1 MVKTTHFYGT
11 LDTAQDEDTYMMS
24 SLLHALQHMP
34 TTLATLTVIAPTML
48 PIATILNALPN
59 LSSLDC
65 SSIAVDPIML
75 HSTYPTMKT
84 FKLHCTMYADYETAS
99 CILPRFPFLH
109 TLLFDAIT
117 DRFSKI
123 LAQLPHW
130 CPRLQ
135 HINLGPEHSVKHPI
149 THGGVTII
157 LAMKHASF
165 SSSDI
170 IPFLEHYAAHLENMV
185 FQSSVGDFPKN
196 FIIPV
201 QFKRLRYMQIAYG
214 DRPDTSE
221 RLCEWMIR
229 HAPFL
234 ESIHVCSSWSAGM
247 SVFNAM
253 TALARLRV
261 AELPL
266 SLDTIKGQDWFLKH
280 HHTLG
285 TKSSLRS
292 LMIRFIGGTS
302 ITGHI
307 LQKVAGLKHLEQL
320 AIVED
325 DCDGGV
331 FQQLAPRLM
340 FESLIRGCTSL
351 THLTLNAFTWIDQA
365 VIEAVA
371 KSKSLKHL
379 TLMVDDVLHTAIHPL
394 FSCTQLK
401 TLHLSTDKLPIPVSD
416 PCIESEKMLR
426 LVLSKRATR

>member
-1 MVKTTHFYGT
+1 MWTR
-11 LDTAQDEDTYMMS
+11 
-24 SLLHALQHMP
+24 LLRALQHMP
-34 TTLATLTVIAPTML
+34 TTLTTLTIIAPTML
-48 PIATILNALPN
+48 PIASILNALPN
-59 LSSLDC
+59 LSSLEC
-65 SSIAVDPIML
+65 SSIAIDPIML
-75 HSTYPTMKT
+75 DSSYPRMKT
-84 FKLHCTMYADYETAS
+84 FKLHCPKYADYEAAS
-99 CILPRFPFLH
+99 CVLPRFPFLH

-135 HINLGPEHSVKHPI
+135 HINLGSEHTTMHPI
-149 THGGVTII
+149 TPGGVTII
-157 LAMKHASF
+157 LAMKRTSF
-165 SSSDI
+165 CSSAI
-170 IPFLEHYAAHLENMV
+170 ITFLEHYAAQLENMV
-185 FQSSVGDFPKN
+185 FQLSLGDFPKH

-201 QFKRLRYMQIAYG
+201 QFKRLKYMEIAYG
-214 DRPDTSE
+214 DTPDTSE

-234 ESIHVCSSWSAGM
+234 ESIHVCSAWSAGM

-253 TALARLRV
+253 IALARLRV
-261 AELPL
+261 AELPF

-292 LMIRFIGGTS
+292 LIIQFVGGTS
-302 ITGHI
+302 ITGHT
-307 LQKVAGLKHLEQL
+307 LQKVAGLKHLEEL
-320 AIVED
+320 SIVEED
-325 DCDGGV
+325 HDGGV

-371 KSKSLKHL
+371 RSKSLKHL
-379 TLMVDDVLHTAIHPL
+379 TLMVDDVSYTAIYPL

-401 TLHLSTDKLPIPVSD
+401 TLHLSTDKLPIPASD
-416 PCIESEKMLR
+416 PGVQGEKMLQ
-426 LVLSKRATR
+426 LVFSKRASR